1 MTSLSKIIEKIVTSR
16 LQEYL
21 NSHDF
26 GTKFQSAYKSNH
38 STETALLRVQN
49 DLLRLGPQSHPTML
63 VLLDLSAAFD
73 TIDKHILIERLKYH
87 FGVQGI
93 ALKWLT
99 SYMSDRFM
107 SVAADNN
114 CSNPQ
119 PVKFGVPILFT
130 MYTSPLSDILN
141 EFDFGFHLYADD
153 T

>member
-1 MTSLSKIIEKIVTSR
+1 M
-16 LQEYL
+16 

-38 STETALLRVQN
+38 STETALLIVLN

-63 VLLDLSAAFD
+63 VLLDFSAAFES
-73 TIDKHILIERLKYH
+73 IGKHILIERLKSH

-99 SYMSDRFM
+99 PYMSDRFM
-107 SVAADNN
+107 SVAVDNT
-114 CSNPQ
+114 CSNSQ
-119 PVKFGVPILFT
+119 PVNFGVQQGSVLGPILFT

-141 EFDFGFHLYADD
+141 EFDFSFHLYGDD
-153 T
+153 KQLLLCA